1 MRMIDIIKTAA
12 QQGIESGNPVNV
24 LEGTITKS
32 NPLEVFVE
40 QRFTLTAD
48 FLMVTESLQEL
59 NITIAGQSYCIR
71 QGLQN
76 GDTVLMLRKQGGQQY
91 VVLDRVM
98 ET

>member
-1 MRMIDIIKTAA
+1 MRIIDIIKTAA

-24 LEGTITKS
+24 LKGTITKS
-32 NPLEVFVE
+32 NPLQVFVE

-48 FLMVTESLQEL
+48 FLIVTEAVKEL
-59 NITIAGQSYCIR
+59 NITIAGQTYCIR

-76 GDTVLMLRKQGGQQY
+76 GDTVLMLRMQGGQQY